1 MRGLIFIVF
10 IGLSIVSPTALHA
23 QSAQNERTV
32 YFLVDISGSMETRLI
47 DAEELLAVEFERIL
61 KGDPNTLF
69 SRTEFKARAGAAC
82 PTEIPISTPK
92 PIHTWPEPPSN
103 RSFENDQTPLG
114 AALLSAINH
123 AGLGPAD
130 IYIASDWAQSPKC
143 GPELTDVISQIS
155 DDADISITPIV
166 VRPNESDLSIAQS
179 AQRSASLLVR
189 TSDGDDTVEGNDG
202 DAKHWLIVQTTLFLE
217 KWLWF
222 IGFIMIALNALV
234 VGFQNANKS
243 VELERGVKKVELL
256 QDSIRQE
263 HSGAEEQLQQH
274 IALLDK
280 STAEEDDRY
289 SNSALFKRYWYG
301 SIAVLLLVLLATTPP
316 DLKIYTFGLGAAQ
329 DAAWR
334 VLNSDFATAF
344 AVTWI
349 ALLFFYGTQS
359 QRRREALKDL
369 NIATEAADRLINANR
384 HDAHAEYQSLR
395 NTISSVLL
403 SFKENRAHLIV
414 REDDDVV
421 EDLSS
426 AYDGTILFMEQAA
439 LGSMLPVSKNDDE
452 DQRLQTEV
460 SNLKTL
466 VAGTGWNVWRTKDP
480 DLPIMIRRLLRS
492 SKLNQHQLLWKALA
506 AAYEADDGEQ
516 IRMCLGNLAEK
527 IRA

>member
-10 IGLSIVSPTALHA
+10 TMLSFVSAIGVQA
-23 QSAQNERTV
+23 QSAKNDRAV
-32 YFLVDISGSMETRLI
+32 YFLVDVSGSMETRLI
-47 DAEELLAVEFERIL
+47 DAEELLAVEFDKIL
-61 KGDPNTLF
+61 KADPNTLF
-69 SRTEFKARAGAAC
+69 SRTEFKARAETDC
-82 PTEIPISTPK
+82 PTVIPIETPK
-92 PIHTWPEPPSN
+92 PIQTWPEPRSI
-103 RSFENDQTPLG
+103 RSFANDQTPIG
-114 AALLSAINH
+114 AALLSAIKH
-123 AGLGPAD
+123 AGVGPAD

-155 DDADISITPIV
+155 DDVDISITPIV
-166 VRPNESDLSIAQS
+166 VRPNESDLAIAQG

-189 TSDGDDTVEGNDG
+189 TSDGDDTDGGTDG
-202 DAKHWLIVQTTLFLE
+202 DAENWLIAQTTLFLE
-217 KWLWF
+217 KWVWF
-222 IGFIMIALNALV
+222 IGLILIALNALV

-263 HSGAEEQLQQH
+263 HAGAEEELKKH
-274 IALLDK
+274 ITLLDE
-280 STAEEDDRY
+280 STAEEEDRY

-301 SIAVLLLVLLATTPP
+301 SIAVLLLVLLAITPP
-316 DLKIYTFGLGAAQ
+316 GLKVFTFGFGAAQ
-329 DAAWR
+329 DAAWK

-384 HDAHAEYQSLR
+384 HEAHAEYQSLR
-395 NTISSVLL
+395 NTISSVLD

-414 REDDDVV
+414 RADDDVV

-426 AYDGTILFMEQAA
+426 AYDDTIVFMERAA
-439 LGSMLPVSKNDDE
+439 LGSALSVSKSDDD

-460 SNLKTL
+460 SALKTL

-480 DLPIMIRRLLRS
+480 DLPLMIRRLLRCA
-492 SKLNQHQLLWKALA
+492 KLNEHQLLWKALA
-506 AAYEADDGEQ
+506 AAYDADDGEQ

-527 IRA
+527 IRT